1 MPLWVVWL
9 VIGADP
15 GDLRGAAVP
24 RPHLLRPATLG
35 PWPAVLVTALLFG
48 LAHASIYRLLPTFIL
63 GVILGV
69 LRWRSGSVL
78 PGIAMHAVNNG
89 LIGTLAQ
96 RPAMA
101 AWLGMDAASGALP
114 WTPVVA
120 GTLVMGAALAVLA
133 LLTPAAD
140 RAAPASHHPVDQL
153 TGPART
159 PDRA

>member
-1 MPLWVVWL
+1 M
-9 VIGADP
+9 
-15 GDLRGAAVP
+15 R
-24 RPHLLRPATLG
+24 RLG
-35 PWPAVLVTALLFG
+35 PWPAVLITALLFG
-48 LAHASIYRLLPTFIL
+48 LAHASIYRLLPTLIL

-114 WTPVVA
+114 WTPVLA
-120 GTLVMGAALAVLA
+120 GTALMFLA
-133 LLTPAAD
+133 LGALWGTSAPRDDERRAATPPAP
-140 RAAPASHHPVDQL
+140 AAPAP
-153 TGPART
+153 T
-159 PDRA
+159 PP